1 MLDEKFQL
9 RIMPMQK
16 QHIIKCIIAGIHAKQ
31 QRLFRQLLSCCDG
44 LGKKF
49 RRSRLAVL
57 LAFTKLCIAEIPL
70 SSDVGKDRCITV
82 IILLGA

>member
-16 QHIIKCIIAGIHAKQ
+16 QHIFKCIIAGIHAKQ

-44 LGKKF
+44 FGKKF
-49 RRSRLAVL
+49 RRARLAVL
-57 LAFTKLCIAEIPL
+57 LAFTKF
-70 SSDVGKDRCITV
+70 CITE
-82 IILLGA
+82 ISLGSDIGEDRRIAIKILVGA